1 MEVGQSERSQV
12 NNLALYINKLE
23 QEEQTKPKA
32 NERKEIIKIREEIDE
47 IEKRKTIEKISETKL
62 WFFENINRIDTLT
75 KNKERFKLVKL
86 RMKVG

>member
-62 WFFENINRIDTLT
+62 
-75 KNKERFKLVKL
+75 
-86 RMKVG
+86 